1 MYTLNYDKFWLITEV
16 KLFELS
22 QHNIRDI
29 LYTDGSSFNTYAL
42 INFLRPQKFSTE
54 LSYVLALLSC
64 KSLSYKKACVE
75 FYLLVFF

>member
-29 LYTDGSSFNTYAL
+29 LYTDGSSFKYICTY
-42 INFLRPQKFSTE
+42 K
-54 LSYVLALLSC
+54 LS
-64 KSLSYKKACVE
+64 
-75 FYLLVFF
+75 